1 MVSLAF
7 KKGWMKTMQS
17 YGKFCADY
25 EYVCRKSQKVVEIVI
40 NKFFKQFLIN

>member
-25 EYVCRKSQKVVEIVI
+25 EYVRRKSSRVVEIVV
-40 NKFFKQFLIN
+40 NNFFKQFLKN